1 MIKMPRGMFL
11 VVHDEIMGP
20 QIKYSYYNK
29 PVNLSKEFISKL
41 YMSHAGFESSSHI
54 EIKFENFRSVSCF
67 TGNLDRKSQREGIFG
82 IIFNEEEE
90 FDNLDP
96 FLHRN
101 LYKVIENPSNE
112 ILQTIFSQKLLNYLE
127 LTTLFHKVELE
138 GIQEIVIITG
148 NEEYKSSL
156 LKVSDDD
163 NDSILEMAELYKKVL
178 SNQKITH
185 YHYVKLNVD
194 SENNVFLVLKGDSD
208 NESIERIIQ
217 TIKPYLEKSLY
228 YGLEIIILS
237 LIPSVVR
244 ISPFM
249 QKISKDKEGKYK
261 TVLQSL
267 QQSKNYYNA
276 FNKIVSDL
284 IRGDIYIIPS
294 L

>member
-1 MIKMPRGMFL
+1 
-11 VVHDEIMGP
+11 MGP
-20 QIKYSYYNK
+20 QIKCFYYIK

-67 TGNLDRKSQREGIFG
+67 TGNLDRRSQKEGIFG
-82 IIFNEEEE
+82 IIFDEEEE
-90 FDNLDP
+90 YDNLDP

-101 LYKVIENPSNE
+101 LTKVIENPSNE
-112 ILQTIFSQKLLNYLE
+112 TLETIFSNKLLNYLE
-127 LTTLFHKVELE
+127 LTTLFHKVEVE
-138 GIQEIVIITG
+138 GIHEIGIITG

-163 NDSILEMAELYKKVL
+163 NVSVLEVAELYKKIK
-178 SNQKITH
+178 SNQKIPN
-185 YHYVKLNVD
+185 YQYIKLNED
-194 SENNVFLVLKGDSD
+194 SESNIYLVLKGD
-208 NESIERIIQ
+208 NANKSIETIIQ
-217 TIKPYLEKSLY
+217 TIKPYLEKSLDY
-228 YGLEIIILS
+228 SLEIIILT

-244 ISPFM
+244 ISPFI
-249 QKISKDKEGKYK
+249 QSISKDKEGKYK
-261 TVLQSL
+261 TVLQGL

-276 FNKIVSDL
+276 FNKIISDL

>member
-1 MIKMPRGMFL
+1 MPRGMFL

-20 QIKYSYYNK
+20 QIKCFYYTK

-67 TGNLDRKSQREGIFG
+67 TGNLDRRSQREGIFG
-82 IIFNEEEE
+82 IIFDQEEE

-101 LYKVIENPSNE
+101 LTKVIENPSNE
-112 ILQTIFSQKLLNYLE
+112 ILETIFSKRLLNYLE

-148 NEEYKSSL
+148 NEEYKSTL

-163 NDSILEMAELYKKVL
+163 NVSILEIAELYKKIK
-178 SNQKITH
+178 SNQKITR
-185 YHYVKLNVD
+185 YQYVKLNVD
-194 SENNVFLVLKGDSD
+194 SENNIFLVLKGESD
-208 NESIERIIQ
+208 NKSIDRIIQ
-217 TIKPYLEKSLY
+217 TMKLYLEESLDY
-228 YGLEIIILS
+228 SLEILIL
-237 LIPSVVR
+237 LLLPSIVR
-244 ISPFM
+244 ISPFI
-249 QKISKDKEGKYK
+249 QSISKEKESKYK

-267 QQSKNYYNA
+267 QQSKNYQET

-284 IRGDIYIIPS
+284 IKGDIYIIPS
-294 L
+294 F